1 MSEEREIKVLMLDK
15 QADKVGDLLAE
26 FLNMSAKECVY
37 TLRCCYSYGDGLSML
52 DGVDI
57 ALVELDLTKE
67 YFSHG
72 DKDFLPEINEEN
84 AGYRFLTHLKKGYPD
99 IKVVMLVDYPAC
111 EDTPSEMSEIL
122 NKGADGYIVKPFVI
136 SKLVEEIQ
144 RLS

>member
-1 MSEEREIKVLMLDK
+1 MNEEREIKLLMLDK
-15 QADKVGDLLAE
+15 QADKIGDLLVE
-26 FLNMSAKECVY
+26 FLNMPAEGCDY
-37 TLRCCYSYGDGLSML
+37 TLRICDSYGDGLSML

-67 YFSHG
+67 YFAPG
-72 DKDFLPEINEEN
+72 DRDFLPGINEEN
-84 AGYRFLTHLKKGYPD
+84 AGYRFLTHLKKEYAD

-111 EDTPSEMSEIL
+111 EDTPSEMLEIL